1 MKTSWEKL
9 ADIDDNIE
17 QQLELAQSASSASN
31 PTIPLVRVIPFRRMR
46 SSTIAGTVAESL
58 ESSLDSYRR
67 QNNQTIIYFNF
78 NIVNNTIF
86 TNGCKTNCK
95 IHKQVS
101 PFIVI
106 EESVVVVVV
115 VVPFICISNA
125 SSPVHISAEF
135 TRSRNRVFSSDP
147 SILLKVDKDLFP
159 EISTRGLKHHHLPI
173 IQERK
178 LSNFSASDGFLQPN
192 RNFMSASSTPH
203 LQSVAS
209 SSFSYLNF
217 YCNVLSYGRPLS
229 IIQTRHI
236 SGSQRLF
243 THANV
248 LPLGRGR
255 FPFDYDRSVTLFSK
269 LQSNI
274 YQTNEKF

>member
-9 ADIDDNIE
+9 ANIDDNIE
-17 QQLELAQSASSASN
+17 QQLELVQSASSASN

-46 SSTIAGTVAESL
+46 SSTIPGTVAESL

-67 QNNQTIIYFNF
+67 QNNQTI
-78 NIVNNTIF
+78 
-86 TNGCKTNCK
+86 
-95 IHKQVS
+95 
-101 PFIVI
+101 
-106 EESVVVVVV
+106 
-115 VVPFICISNA
+115 SNA

-135 TRSRNRVFSSDP
+135 TRSRNPVFCSDP
-147 SILLKVDKDLFP
+147 SILLKVDKDLLP

-209 SSFSYLNF
+209 SSFSTKIFATHHSESFAADRTSTVKECSGPSHRLRDKFAAPRQWEKNHFPSVCEGGKNSIDILAFSETIIGRKNLNENEEAF
-217 YCNVLSYGRPLS
+217 IVGLSVLFVCLSIGPLS
-229 IIQTRHI
+229 
-236 SGSQRLF
+236 
-243 THANV
+243 
-248 LPLGRGR
+248 
-255 FPFDYDRSVTLFSK
+255 
-269 LQSNI
+269 
-274 YQTNEKF
+274 

>member
-17 QQLELAQSASSASN
+17 QQLELVQSASSASN

-46 SSTIAGTVAESL
+46 SSTIPGTVAESL

-67 QNNQTIIYFNF
+67 QNNQTITDYLINTFNDPYMRIEVF
-78 NIVNNTIF
+78 DFSILILILSTIQF
-86 TNGCKTNCK
+86 LQTDVKRIAKYTD
-95 IHKQVS
+95 
-101 PFIVI
+101 
-106 EESVVVVVV
+106 
-115 VVPFICISNA
+115 SNA

-135 TRSRNRVFSSDP
+135 TRSRNPVFCSDP
-147 SILLKVDKDLFP
+147 SILLKVDKDLLP

-209 SSFSYLNF
+209 SSFSTKIF
-217 YCNVLSYGRPLS
+217 ATHHSESFAADRTSTVKEC
-229 IIQTRHI
+229 
-236 SGSQRLF
+236 SGPSHRLRDKF
-243 THANV
+243 AAIKIHVHN
-248 LPLGRGR
+248 
-255 FPFDYDRSVTLFSK
+255 
-269 LQSNI
+269 
-274 YQTNEKF
+274 NECMNDKIALVC

>member
-9 ADIDDNIE
+9 ANIDDNIE
-17 QQLELAQSASSASN
+17 QQLELVQSASSASN

-46 SSTIAGTVAESL
+46 SSTIPGTVAESL

-67 QNNQTIIYFNF
+67 QNNQTI
-78 NIVNNTIF
+78 
-86 TNGCKTNCK
+86 
-95 IHKQVS
+95 
-101 PFIVI
+101 
-106 EESVVVVVV
+106 
-115 VVPFICISNA
+115 SNA

-135 TRSRNRVFSSDP
+135 TRSRNPVFCSDP
-147 SILLKVDKDLFP
+147 SILLKVDKDLLP

-209 SSFSYLNF
+209 SSFSCF
-217 YCNVLSYGRPLS
+217 
-229 IIQTRHI
+229 
-236 SGSQRLF
+236 
-243 THANV
+243 A
-248 LPLGRGR
+248 LGGCR
-255 FPFDYDRSVTLFSK
+255 FPFDYDRNVTLFSK
-269 LQSNI
+269 LQ
-274 YQTNEKF
+274 KL